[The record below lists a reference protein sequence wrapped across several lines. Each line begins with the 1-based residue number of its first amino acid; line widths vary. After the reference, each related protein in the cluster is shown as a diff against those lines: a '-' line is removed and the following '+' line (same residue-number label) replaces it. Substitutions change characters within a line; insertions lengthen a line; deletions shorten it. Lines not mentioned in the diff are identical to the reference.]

1 MPYFPTEHDW
11 SLTVRPDRIPLE
23 DKFLTRYAVN
33 AIPPAGG
40 RQPGP
45 GTGQWHRGKKRNAGG
60 KGAPENPNHILIN
73 RVREEGELLDEDE
86 YWRTDRLGQ
95 EAELDYTD
103 WNTPRN
109 TPGWQ

>member
-1 MPYFPTEHDW
+1 M
-11 SLTVRPDRIPLE
+11 
-23 DKFLTRYAVN
+23 N
-33 AIPPAGG
+33 AIPPVGG

-45 GTGQWHRGKKRNAGG
+45 GAGQRHRGKKCNAGG

-73 RVREEGELLDEDE
+73 RVREEGELLDKDE

-103 WNTPRN
+103 WNTPHD